1 MAEVLGVIT
10 SALAVAELTGKFG
23 ISVVKLKKLWDEIQ
37 DVPEEMNRLMRRLE
51 ILKPVLAEMEAEFVQ
66 QHHKVYHNSAA
77 NLSIEYCRQAVDDLE
92 ALAEDLQ
99 MKISAA
105 KRTRRNITKLK
116 VSFKKE
122 TIRNYQERID
132 FALQLMSLSQQTY
145 IMWVS

>member
-1 MAEVLGVIT
+1 MTEVLGVVA

-23 ISVVKLKKLWDEIQ
+23 VSIVKLKKLWDEIQ

-51 ILKPVLAEMEAEFVQ
+51 ILKPVLAEMEAEFIQ
-66 QHHKVYHNSAA
+66 QRYKVYHNSAA
-77 NLSIEYCRQAVDDLE
+77 NLSIEYCRQAVDDLG

-105 KRTRRNITKLK
+105 KRTRRNITRLK

-132 FALQLMSLSQQTY
+132 FALQLMSLSQQTH
-145 IMWVS
+145 IM